1 MKKRV
6 QAFVCAMAL
15 LGAGSVGLGGVARA
29 SEGCYNCGS
38 GSAGGCQQ
46 CPYGAKDTFDARKA
60 CEKRGCKISGTG
72 SCSSAANV
80 KKCSLD
86 DAKSIYEAVAWTAVS
101 SVE

>member
-1 MKKRV
+1 MKLV
-6 QAFVCAMAL
+6 QAFVCAVAL
-15 LGAGSVGLGGVARA
+15 LGSGFVVKAVA

-38 GSAGGCQQ
+38 GSSGGCQQ
-46 CPYGAKDTFDARKA
+46 CPYGAKDTGDARKA

-86 DAKSIYEAVAWTAVS
+86 DGRMINEVVAWTTVS
-101 SVE
+101 SIE